1 MRLLLFLWEFPQN
14 LLALILML
22 YYRIFCGKLTIKEYK
37 GITYVG
43 VPNRRFGVSLGA
55 FVLLGTAYLDRDT
68 TIKHEYGHTIQ
79 SLWFGPLYLIL
90 IGIPSGLGNLYD
102 RFFHTKEKGWTV
114 KDSIKWYYNQPWEK
128 WADKLGGVER

>member
-37 GITYVG
+37 GIIYVG
-43 VPNRRFGVSLGA
+43 VPNRGFGVSLGA
-55 FVLLGTAYLDRDT
+55 FVLLGTVYLDRDT

-102 RFFHTKEKGWTV
+102 KFFHTKEKGWAI